1 MSTTHSFYLVSF
13 GILFPVETVPQADR
27 RTSPPQG
34 LISNHVPIYSLLIEG
49 TRVGANQRTTSA
61 ERPFYNPVRTSQLD
75 NPTAFRPGGLQ
86 LLTVDSCSSPPCACD
101 RSTASCA
108 SALHQ
113 QQDHLQ
119 HCCSAVV
126 NCDSCERLNTL
137 YLGKEGGVISLE

>member
-1 MSTTHSFYLVSF
+1 MSTTHSFYFVSF

-27 RTSPPQG
+27 RTPPPQG

-49 TRVGANQRTTSA
+49 TRVGANERTTSA
-61 ERPFYNPVRTSQLD
+61 E
-75 NPTAFRPGGLQ
+75 
-86 LLTVDSCSSPPCACD
+86 

-108 SALHQ
+108 SALHR

-137 YLGKEGGVISLE
+137 YLGKEGGVISL